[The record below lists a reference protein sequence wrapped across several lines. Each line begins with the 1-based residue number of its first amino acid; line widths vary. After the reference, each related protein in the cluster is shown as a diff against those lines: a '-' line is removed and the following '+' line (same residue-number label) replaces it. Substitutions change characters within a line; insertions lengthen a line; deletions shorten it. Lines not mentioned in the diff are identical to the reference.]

1 VATERLIIE
10 NFKGIKDLEI
20 EVKPFMV
27 LTGPQSVGKSTTA
40 KLLHFFKTIPK
51 QLETVAIRDAG
62 LKREGNSM
70 RGSGPSPSLISEFFR
85 LLPPSGQTEEKS
97 EIHYSSGANS
107 FSLTGE
113 RDLWNL
119 QIPKTYTEEF
129 AKSVKAVS
137 MAVNQ
142 SQEVMQTPFSRAGRS
157 LYIPAG
163 RAFYAQVEKDPV
175 SFFGAATLDPSVAD
189 FGKFYARVRNFPT
202 PGVPMGLARE
212 ARTLAEQLLGG
223 THRREND
230 RDFIELPGGQRL
242 SPGAWSSGQQESLP
256 LALILEKCISQ
267 DHPLR
272 DVTSLFV
279 EEPEAHLYPTSQ
291 RTIVQLLALA
301 FNAMEGKA
309 NFFIT
314 THSPYVLSTLNNLLK
329 AGELFGHHKSNG
341 KRKAVSK
348 LVAESIALSPD
359 AIGVYYMD
367 RDGCHTMIDD
377 ETGLIDGRGIDDV
390 SEEIAENFDALLD
403 VE

>member
-1 VATERLIIE
+1 VATERLSIKS
-10 NFKGIKDLEI
+10 FKGIKNLEI
-20 EVKPFMV
+20 EVKPFTV

-51 QLETVAIRDAG
+51 QLENAAIADAV
-62 LKREGNSM
+62 LKRHGNSTEE
-70 RGSGPSPSLISEFFR
+70 SGPSPSLISEFFR
-85 LLPPSGQTEEKS
+85 LLPPSGQTEDKS
-97 EIHYSSGANS
+97 EIQYSCGADS
-107 FSLTGE
+107 FSLSGE

-119 QIPKTYTEEF
+119 QIPKTYTDEF
-129 AKSVKAVS
+129 VNSVKAIS
-137 MAVNQ
+137 SAEDQ
-142 SQEVMQTPFSRAGRS
+142 LQEVMQSAFSRAGRS

-175 SFFGAATLDPSVAD
+175 SFFGAATLDPAVAD

-212 ARTLAEQLLGG
+212 GRALSEEFLGG
-223 THRREND
+223 TYRREND
-230 RDFIELPGGQRL
+230 RDFIELPDGQRL
-242 SPGAWSSGQQESLP
+242 SPGSWSSGQQESLP

-309 NFFIT
+309 NFIIT

-329 AGELFGHHKSNG
+329 AGELFARHKSDG
-341 KRKAVSK
+341 KRRAVSS
-348 LVAESIALSPD
+348 VVSESIALSRD
-359 AIGVYYMD
+359 SIGAYYMD
-367 RDGCHTMIDD
+367 RNGCHSMIDN

-390 SEEIAENFDALLD
+390 SEEIAEKFDALLD